1 MKVYQ
6 YSLILFSLL
15 FLTYSYSQNITS
27 LKGAW
32 ILETKANALK
42 TKLDNKPKSD
52 TKLSYLR
59 FTFAKPNLID
69 ITNNYSAN
77 LHFQKYSRI
86 NNIITL
92 QFGRQFLIEKSTTNE
107 LVLVELENNQ
117 ISAESVRYWFIREQL
132 YLDKLPLKANDSL
145 LINGAFVYRSSKK
158 LYPKFANKKHPDFHI
173 YMDTHIKSD
182 FEIGENFYLASFI
195 LQPNG
200 RISNIEIFHHVN
212 KAQDKKIKRAIK
224 NSEGMWELPV
234 LNDKKVPIL
243 HFIED
248 RFNKKKT
255 QNLLDVTP
263 HTFREYNDIYYE
275 NFHKVVLNIQQ
286 ENYEEALKY
295 IAICENVNSNN
306 PNLIFHK
313 IRCYEKTGEIQRAIE
328 AKKILKS
335 TKLEYLLQ

>member
-132 YLDKLPLKANDSL
+132 Y
-145 LINGAFVYRSSKK
+145 
-158 LYPKFANKKHPDFHI
+158 
-173 YMDTHIKSD
+173 
-182 FEIGENFYLASFI
+182 
-195 LQPNG
+195 
-200 RISNIEIFHHVN
+200 
-212 KAQDKKIKRAIK
+212 
-224 NSEGMWELPV
+224 
-234 LNDKKVPIL
+234 
-243 HFIED
+243 
-248 RFNKKKT
+248 
-255 QNLLDVTP
+255 
-263 HTFREYNDIYYE
+263 
-275 NFHKVVLNIQQ
+275 
-286 ENYEEALKY
+286 
-295 IAICENVNSNN
+295 
-306 PNLIFHK
+306 
-313 IRCYEKTGEIQRAIE
+313 
-328 AKKILKS
+328 
-335 TKLEYLLQ
+335 